1 MISWCILPHMRS
13 ILQCWKKFSNDYTKI
28 ISKSISRNVF
38 LETKRSLIWVLHWH
52 WKASNLDAA
61 NSKQS
66 GMPNHQ
72 PQSRWWDLLL
82 ASATFSEC
90 TLRILLSLQCY
101 CSRSLGRT
109 QDTNQVSR
117 CITCF
122 QNPPTTDL
130 RSSNGFPTGWSS
142 IHPNYRCSNWYCR
155 CSRRSWS
162 NPYANGFWR

>member
-52 WKASNLDAA
+52 WKASNLDAT

-130 RSSNGFPTGWSS
+130 QSSNGFPTNGPAICSHHGCCHRDGRHSWRHGSNS
-142 IHPNYRCSNWYCR
+142 HPNWQRW
-155 CSRRSWS
+155 
-162 NPYANGFWR
+162 